1 MVDAEEA
8 YALNLVTWV
17 VSDAEIHTFVKDLA
31 DRLAAGPPI
40 ALAQTK
46 ALLNE
51 GADRTLRDAV
61 ANEARAQVGNF
72 ATADAA
78 AAYAAFAERREPSFT
93 GRWSLSKSDEE

>member
-1 MVDAEEA
+1 M
-8 YALNLVTWV
+8 
-17 VSDAEIHTFVKDLA
+17 SDVEIDGFVKDLA

-46 ALLNE
+46 ALLNQ
-51 GADRTLRDAV
+51 GADGTLRDAL

-78 AAYAAFAERREPSFT
+78 LAYAAFAPRRQPSFT
-93 GRWSLSKSDEE
+93 GRWAPSRSGEEQSE